1 MKENKINELLNDE
14 IKREIENLKNI
25 EPGSEDHEKAVESLT
40 KLYQLR
46 LDEDTKT
53 DDKKKMVIDIASQVV
68 KCGIELAG
76 IILPLKFY
84 ASWMQKGFEFEQTG
98 TFTSTT
104 FKALFQKF
112 KTTK

>member
-53 DDKKKMVIDIASQVV
+53 DDKKK
-68 KCGIELAG
+68 
-76 IILPLKFY
+76 
-84 ASWMQKGFEFEQTG
+84 W
-98 TFTSTT
+98 
-104 FKALFQKF
+104 
-112 KTTK
+112 

>member
-1 MKENKINELLNDE
+1 MKENKINELLNAE

-53 DDKKKMVIDIASQVV
+53 DDKKKVVIDILSQVV
-68 KCGIELAG
+68 KCGVELAG
-76 IILPLKFY
+76 IILPLKF
-84 ASWMQKGFEFEQTG
+84 
-98 TFTSTT
+98 
-104 FKALFQKF
+104 
-112 KTTK
+112 